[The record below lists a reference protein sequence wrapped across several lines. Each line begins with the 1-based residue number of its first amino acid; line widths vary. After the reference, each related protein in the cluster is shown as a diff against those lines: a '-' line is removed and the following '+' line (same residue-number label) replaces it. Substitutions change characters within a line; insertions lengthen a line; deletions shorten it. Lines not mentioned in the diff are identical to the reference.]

1 IVGTMKAPA
10 SLMALAAP
18 SRIRLPCSIERTPAS
33 MARRTAES
41 LYACEST
48 YLPTA
53 WASSTAARISATVY
67 CVVSSSSDGDMA
79 PPEAMILI
87 WSTSRRSCSRAA
99 LRTSSTPSAMEPTMP
114 TQQPTGSIHSARRRL
129 SPWASVS
136 PGISVAPLQSSV
148 VTGPGSAPTVP
159 WRATS
164 LMVSSST
171 TTAAPS
177 TGSAPVQSITNAL
190 VKTVMLIARLFP
202 VALPRHD
209 LGVVHPHLLVGAR
222 RPLHRAGHAVE
233 VVLLPEE
240 DPRRLVVDELLQLGV
255 GGRTALGIHHRDGA
269 GDLLVDHL
277 VVDRKSVV

>member
-1 IVGTMKAPA
+1 MFSVIAQMWT
-10 SLMALAAP
+10 
-18 SRIRLPCSIERTPAS
+18 
-33 MARRTAES
+33 
-41 LYACEST
+41 
-48 YLPTA
+48 
-53 WASSTAARISATVY
+53 
-67 CVVSSSSDGDMA
+67 
-79 PPEAMILI
+79 
-87 WSTSRRSCSRAA
+87 
-99 LRTSSTPSAMEPTMP
+99 
-114 TQQPTGSIHSARRRL
+114 
-129 SPWASVS
+129 WASVS

-148 VTGPGSAPTVP
+148 VTGPGSAPTAP

-177 TGSAPVQSITNAL
+177 TGSAPVQSIRNAL

-255 GGRTALGIHHRDGA
+255 GGRTARGIPHRA
-269 GDLLVDHL
+269 ASPQHL
-277 VVDRKSVV
+277 VHAEAAWASPRKRTEETTPGPQS